1 MSAHNVSSATGA
13 SHGSVKSYIIGFI
26 LSIIL
31 TIVPYFIVVKHMLPV
46 EVMAIVVFVL
56 AIGQLFI
63 QLVFFLHLNSSS
75 EQRWNLITIMF
86 TAVVLLILVIGTI
99 WIMWNLNYN
108 MMDHDMM
115 SHSSM

>member
-1 MSAHNVSSATGA
+1 MSAHNVSSATGE
-13 SHGSVKSYIIGFI
+13 SHGSVKSYTIGFI

-31 TIVPYFIVVKHMLPV
+31 TVVPYFIVVQHMMSV
-46 EVMAIVVFVL
+46 EIMAVVVFLL

-75 EQRWNLITIMF
+75 EQRWNLITILF
-86 TAVVLLILVIGTI
+86 TSVVLLILVIGTI

-108 MMDHDMM
+108 MMDHGMM
-115 SHSSM
+115 SNSTM